1 LRSLLDLH
9 RDRLKRM
16 VELRL
21 DRRVAPRLDPSD
33 IVQEAF
39 ADAAR
44 KLADYDRERPLPFYP
59 WLHCLAQECVVQAH
73 RKHLHAKKRTVR
85 REEVSPI
92 GWPSRST
99 AMLVDR
105 LVDSASGPSRALE
118 HEERRKRLH
127 RALESLAPAAREILV
142 MRYLDDLKFP
152 EIAAILGIGESAARM
167 RHLRAL
173 QDMKEHLDDSSSS

>member
-1 LRSLLDLH
+1 
-9 RDRLKRM
+9 
-16 VELRL
+16 
-21 DRRVAPRLDPSD
+21 
-33 IVQEAF
+33 
-39 ADAAR
+39 
-44 KLADYDRERPLPFYP
+44 
-59 WLHCLAQECVVQAH
+59 
-73 RKHLHAKKRTVR
+73 
-85 REEVSPI
+85 
-92 GWPSRST
+92 
-99 AMLVDR
+99 MLVDR